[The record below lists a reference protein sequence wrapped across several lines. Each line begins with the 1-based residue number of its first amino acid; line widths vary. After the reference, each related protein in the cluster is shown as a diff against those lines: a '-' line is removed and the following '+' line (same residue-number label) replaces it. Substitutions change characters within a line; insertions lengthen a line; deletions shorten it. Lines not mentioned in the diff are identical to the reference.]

1 MACYPWFFAG
11 LKARLERRLGSN
23 DELCVGRSFKED
35 EVDLLWFVVLWRG
48 FDIFTQMLDA
58 NEGTDGVKEHLG
70 WWERTGRVTAIKI
83 CCESL

>member
-35 EVDLLWFVVLWRG
+35 EVDLLWFVYSGEGLIVLLKCS
-48 FDIFTQMLDA
+48 MLMK
-58 NEGTDGVKEHLG
+58 V
-70 WWERTGRVTAIKI
+70 RVV
-83 CCESL
+83 

>member
-1 MACYPWFFAG
+1 MAYYPRIFAC
-11 LKARLERRLGSN
+11 LKERLGRRLGSN
-23 DELCVGRSFKED
+23 DELCVGRSFKEA
-35 EVDLLWFVVLWRG
+35 EVDLYWCVVLWRG

-70 WWERTGRVTAIKI
+70 WWERTGRVTASKI